1 MLRALSRNLFAAVLL
16 SAFGLTQQPVPDF
29 TVAQTEA
36 VNDGRIRISGFG
48 KFVQFLYT
56 ATIVIAGA
64 K

>member
-1 MLRALSRNLFAAVLL
+1 MLRALSRNLFAILLL
-16 SAFGLTQQPVPDF
+16 SAFGLAQQPVPDF

-48 KFVQFLYT
+48 KVVQFLHA
-56 ATIVIAGA
+56 ATVEIAGA